1 VVHLLFFLIANK
13 KQPSP
18 SVKPVINQ
26 GSKLVAFDIYVLHLF
41 IMGLEGIFTQ
51 VFLAKLP
58 GRVHLKGMKFIPQLS
73 STLCSFTTFLN
84 TVDLDPRLPIP
95 FSRIF

>member
-18 SVKPVINQ
+18 SANPVTNQ

-51 VFLAKLP
+51 VFLAKLTD
-58 GRVHLKGMKFIPQLS
+58 RVHLKGIRAQVSLIAKC
-73 STLCSFTTFLN
+73 CS
-84 TVDLDPRLPIP
+84 I
-95 FSRIF
+95 

>member
-1 VVHLLFFLIANK
+1 MVHLLFFLITNK

-18 SVKPVINQ
+18 SVKPVTNQ
-26 GSKLVAFDIYVLHLF
+26 GSNQRGGSNPGVGSKLVAFDIYVLHLF

-58 GRVHLKGMKFIPQLS
+58 G
-73 STLCSFTTFLN
+73 
-84 TVDLDPRLPIP
+84 
-95 FSRIF
+95 